1 MQDLDVLCVGR
12 LAPAVGLRS
21 LLPASRKAFREGTL
35 MGPSLLIYNVN
46 DRGHERFRD
55 ERLLQ
60 GISIATAE
68 ESLL

>member
-1 MQDLDVLCVGR
+1 
-12 LAPAVGLRS
+12 
-21 LLPASRKAFREGTL
+21 

-46 DRGHERFRD
+46 YTGHERFRD